1 MGSVVEALS
10 PTSHFQLLIYKGCQN
25 MMKGSLATT
34 AALFLCLFLKI
45 STSMRQQSVVMSQ
58 ESLRG
63 LIPIV
68 KTHLAPDR
76 EKTLLIS
83 NLSSELIEMK
93 DVFSASAAVSSVVAT
108 GSSSKTLSTP
118 LSPSL

>member
-83 NLSSELIEMK
+83 NLSSELIEVK
-93 DVFSASAAVSSVVAT
+93 DVLTAVASAAVSSVVSK
-108 GSSSKTLSTP
+108 GSSSTTLSTP
-118 LSPSL
+118 